1 MFNFNK
7 LKEIIINFFNRIP
20 LRFFFIFI
28 IPYILPRGTIENF
41 IPNIF
46 NPIISKLIGLLIF
59 YLLIDIILYFGREIF
74 KKVWYLL
81 KKSKI
86 YTWFF
91 PLKKEKITFSYYNLF
106 TFDTCNGS
114 DLIKLAE
121 KIRKIQEKLELLNTS
136 LANINPKYKV
146 RSTLLI
152 INIVILTGIF
162 LYMCIKYKRKI
173 NKRKEK

>member
-7 LKEIIINFFNRIP
+7 LKEIIKNFFKKIP
-20 LRFFFIFI
+20 LRLLYIFIF
-28 IPYILPRGTIENF
+28 PYILNHNAIENF
-41 IPNIF
+41 VPTIF
-46 NPIISKLIGLLIF
+46 NPYIRKLIGLLIF
-59 YLLIDIILYFGREIF
+59 YLLIDIILSFGRQIF
-74 KKVWYLL
+74 NKVWYLL

-86 YTWFF
+86 YIWFF

-106 TFDTCNGS
+106 TFDTSNGS